1 MNEDITIH
9 NENEYWRAVYKNQ
22 IKFVS
27 KKDSTIIPWE
37 IKTFDPNLKEILD
50 YYKLDTGKLL
60 EIGCGRGDDCKYLAD
75 RGFDVTGID
84 VSPDVIQIAK
94 NNSPNVKFIEGDF
107 FTEVFDSQFD
117 IIIDRGFL
125 HNYNNRLFEIF
136 EICSNIIKP
145 GGKFIVI
152 SGNVNQPSIDS
163 CTPPPISIGQIEYH
177 SFTWFKMLY
186 AKEIIFYTDE
196 NYLDCLGYMF
206 VLEKINTDVPYNR

>member
-1 MNEDITIH
+1 MNEDIIIH
-9 NENEYWRAVYKNQ
+9 NENEYWKAVYKKQ

-27 KKDSTIIPWE
+27 KKDPTIIPWE

-60 EIGCGRGDDCKYLAD
+60 ELGCGRGDDCKYLAD

-84 VSPDVIQIAK
+84 VSPDVIQTAK
-94 NNSPNVKFIEGDF
+94 NNSANVEFIEGDF
-107 FTEVFDSQFD
+107 FTEVFDTQFD
-117 IIIDRGFL
+117 VIVDRGFL
-125 HNYNNRLFEIF
+125 HNYENRLFEIF
-136 EICSNIIKP
+136 EICSNTLRQ
-145 GGKFIVI
+145 GGKLIVI
-152 SGNVNQPSIDS
+152 SGNVNQPLIDS

-196 NYLDCLGYMF
+196 NYLDCLGYIF
-206 VLEKINTDVPYNR
+206 VLEKNKEIR